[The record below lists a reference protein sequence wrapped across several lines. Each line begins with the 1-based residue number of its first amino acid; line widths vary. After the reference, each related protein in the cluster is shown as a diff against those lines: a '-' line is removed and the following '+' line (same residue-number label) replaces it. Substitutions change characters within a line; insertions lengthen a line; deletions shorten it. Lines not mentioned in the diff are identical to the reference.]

1 MQKYHDEPKQYKG
14 YLKSALM
21 GSVVGRREREF
32 GIRAALGA
40 TPATVARLVFR
51 HAGRLA
57 LAGVAVGLGVSLAA
71 AQGLADLLYGV
82 DARDPLTFAVVTLA
96 LGAAVMTACVA
107 PPGSILSTCSGR
119 SDRAAASG
127 LLPTGSATLS
137 PAADAGRAVRALF
150 TASAPGTAAA
160 RYRSRG

>member
-1 MQKYHDEPKQYKG
+1 MQAGLATVLAGVAVGLALVGLYG
-14 YLKSALM
+14 LM

-107 PPGSILSTCSGR
+107 PAR
-119 SDRAAASG
+119 RAARVDPVDV
-127 LLPTGSATLS
+127 L
-137 PAADAGRAVRALF
+137 RAE
-150 TASAPGTAAA
+150 
-160 RYRSRG
+160 

>member
-1 MQKYHDEPKQYKG
+1 MATVLAGVAVGLALVGLYG
-14 YLKSALM
+14 LM

-71 AQGLADLLYGV
+71 AQGLAGLLYGV
-82 DARDPLTFAVVTLA
+82 DARDPLTFA
-96 LGAAVMTACVA
+96 AVMTACVA
-107 PPGSILSTCSGR
+107 PAR
-119 SDRAAASG
+119 RAARVDPVDV
-127 LLPTGSATLS
+127 L
-137 PAADAGRAVRALF
+137 RAE
-150 TASAPGTAAA
+150 
-160 RYRSRG
+160 